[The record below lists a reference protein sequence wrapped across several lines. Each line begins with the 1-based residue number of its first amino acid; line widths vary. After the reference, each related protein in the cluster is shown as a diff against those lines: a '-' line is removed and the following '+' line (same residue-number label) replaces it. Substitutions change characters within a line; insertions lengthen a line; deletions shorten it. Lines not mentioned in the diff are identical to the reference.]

1 MKNTTLILSTCLPLL
16 LLSACQS
23 QSIGIIGGA
32 DGPTS
37 IIVSENIHKT
47 EYTKESIR
55 LVRLDCAIY
64 YETGQKSEVQERCG
78 VMDGNFSM
86 TADRFELP
94 QGNFESNFDEAA
106 AYQLGTTTDTIE
118 ICIDD
123 GWKVFNKIQ
132 SDAEV
137 LQYRYGYIVE
147 GTLPNAAKPSRL
159 LVLADEE
166 DVTFDEAA
174 YVVFGSDT
182 TAMKDIYVLPMAG

>member
-16 LLSACQS
+16 FLSACQS

-37 IIVSENIHKT
+37 VIVSENIHKT
-47 EYTKESIR
+47 EYTKESVR
-55 LVRLDCAIY
+55 LVRLDRAIY
-64 YETGQKSEVQERCG
+64 YETGQKSDVQERCG
-78 VMDGNFSM
+78 VMDGSFSM
-86 TADRFELP
+86 TADCFELP
-94 QGNFESNFDEAA
+94 QGDFESNFDEAT

-123 GWKVFNKIQ
+123 SWKVFNKIQ
-132 SDAEV
+132 THAEV